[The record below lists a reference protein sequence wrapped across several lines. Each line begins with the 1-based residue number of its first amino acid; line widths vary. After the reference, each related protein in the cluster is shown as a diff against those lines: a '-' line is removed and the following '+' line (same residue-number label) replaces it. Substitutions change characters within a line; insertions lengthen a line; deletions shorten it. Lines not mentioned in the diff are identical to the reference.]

1 MPEPA
6 KPLRVLAAGAVK
18 AVVLELKAGFEAAA
32 GRPLDAAFDTVGAL
46 RDRVLSGEPAD
57 VTILSAQALDAVAAQ
72 GRSRGGRVDLGQ
84 TGVALGGRRGT
95 RLPSID
101 TPEAFRDVLLG
112 AESVGYADPERGAT
126 AGRHFRSV
134 LDRMGLA
141 AELQGR
147 LRMFP
152 FGVEAVAALARG
164 EVEVAV
170 SQATEILTQ
179 SDVVFLGPFPE
190 PYGLATAYGAVA
202 LSADE
207 GARAFLARL
216 AGPETA
222 PILARAGFV

>member
-1 MPEPA
+1 MPDSA

-18 AVVLELKAGFEAAA
+18 AVVLELKAGFEAAT
-32 GRPLDAAFDTVGAL
+32 GRRLDAAFDTVGAL
-46 RDRVLSGEPAD
+46 RDRVLAGEAAD
-57 VTILSAQALDAVAAQ
+57 VAILSAQALDAVAAQ
-72 GRSRGGRVDLGQ
+72 GLARGGRVDLGQ

-95 RLPSID
+95 RLPTID
-101 TPEAFRDVLLG
+101 TPERFREVLLG

-134 LDRMGLA
+134 LDRMELA

-147 LRMFP
+147 LRMFS
-152 FGVEAVAALARG
+152 FGVDAVAALARG

-179 SDVVFLGPFPE
+179 GDVVYLGPFPD
-190 PYGLATAYGAVA
+190 PYALATAYGAVA
-202 LSADE
+202 LSGDD
-207 GARAFLARL
+207 GAGAFLARL
-216 AGPETA
+216 AAPENA